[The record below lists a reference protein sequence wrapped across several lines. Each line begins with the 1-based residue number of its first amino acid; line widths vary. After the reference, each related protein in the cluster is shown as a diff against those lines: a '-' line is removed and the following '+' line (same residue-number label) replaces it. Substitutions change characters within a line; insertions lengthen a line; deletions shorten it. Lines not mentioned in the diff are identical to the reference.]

1 MTLAILLDMNLSPE
15 WASTLTAAGL
25 TAVHWSDIGDLRATD
40 AEIMA
45 WAIAHQH
52 VVMTH
57 DLDFGTLLALTHAT
71 GPSVIQVRTR
81 ETLPQQLGPMVLSL
95 LAKYEQNL
103 IDGALI
109 VVDEYRSRVRILPL

>member
-1 MTLAILLDMNLSPE
+1 MTLAILLDMNLPPE
-15 WASTLTAAGL
+15 WASTLTAAGF
-25 TAVHWSDIGDLRATD
+25 TAVHWSAVGDIRATD

-45 WAIAHQH
+45 WAISHQH

-81 ETLPQQLGPMVLSL
+81 ETLPQILGPMVRSL
-95 LAKYEQNL
+95 LLKYEQKL

-109 VVDEYRSRVRILPL
+109 VVDEHRSRVRILPL